1 MLTKEFLVPGSI
13 AVSLLMVVVVN
24 LVRVKNTKQPVVAKK
39 LILPPFFMAAGGGMF
54 ILPMFR
60 PTLAELLSAVVMGL
74 LFSIILIKTSK
85 FEVRN
90 KQIYL
95 QKSKLFLVALIGLVA
110 LRMIGKIILA
120 ETINIDPAQMSG
132 MFFILAFSMLLPW
145 RIGMY
150 IKFRRL
156 KRQLSINN
164 LPIRLLQKE

>member
-1 MLTKEFLVPGSI
+1 MLTKEFIVPGSI
-13 AVSLLMVVVVN
+13 AVSLVMVVVVN

-39 LILPPFFMAAGGGMF
+39 LILPPLFMATGAGMF
-54 ILPMFR
+54 ILPIFR
-60 PTLAELLSAVVMGL
+60 PTLPELLSAVVMGM

-85 FEVRN
+85 FEVRDN
-90 KQIYL
+90 QIYL
-95 QKSKLFLVALIGLVA
+95 QRSKLFLVALISLVT
-110 LRMIGKIILA
+110 LRMIGKVILA

-156 KRQLSINN
+156 KRELDINDV
-164 LPIRLLQKE
+164 PIKLFQKE